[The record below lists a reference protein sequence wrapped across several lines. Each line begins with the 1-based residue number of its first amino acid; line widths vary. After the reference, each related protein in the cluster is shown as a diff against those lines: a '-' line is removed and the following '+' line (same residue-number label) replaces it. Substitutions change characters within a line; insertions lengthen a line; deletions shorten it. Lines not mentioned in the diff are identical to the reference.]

1 MEIKLELQVGFAW
14 CFEKAVVFGDVHAML
29 MCLHRRNAKNRYGLF
44 LGVVKGLIPK
54 DPYYVLIL
62 DFRHT
67 KGFIERQHLRKL
79 GVKKRE
85 RKYLQK
91 IIRWCR

>member
-1 MEIKLELQVGFAW
+1 MEMMFQIGFAW
-14 CFEKAVVFGDVHAML
+14 CFENAVIFGDAHAML
-29 MCLHRRNAKNRYGLF
+29 RCLHRRNAKKRFGLF
-44 LGVVKGLIPK
+44 LGLVKGLIPV
-54 DPYYVLIL
+54 DPYYILIL

-85 RKYLQK
+85 RKYLLK
-91 IIRWCR
+91 LTRWLRA